1 MTGDHH
7 TLTVL
12 VARLRAEAEWTR
24 EVTTRVGRAREVTWQ
39 SVAARAFRAKVD
51 DLVQGLHRVADELDE
66 AAVALERHGQAVRAV
81 EAARDAI
88 ARTGAMAAAELV
100 R

>member
-7 TLTVL
+7 TLMML
-12 VARLRAEAEWTR
+12 VGRLRAEAERTR
-24 EVTTRVGRAREVTWQ
+24 EVTTRVGHAREVTWQ

-51 DLVQGLHRVADELDE
+51 HLVLGLHRVAGELDE
-66 AAVALERHGQAVRAV
+66 AAAALERHAQAVQAV
-81 EAARDAI
+81 HAAGDAI
-88 ARTGAMAAAELV
+88 ARAGAAAVVELV